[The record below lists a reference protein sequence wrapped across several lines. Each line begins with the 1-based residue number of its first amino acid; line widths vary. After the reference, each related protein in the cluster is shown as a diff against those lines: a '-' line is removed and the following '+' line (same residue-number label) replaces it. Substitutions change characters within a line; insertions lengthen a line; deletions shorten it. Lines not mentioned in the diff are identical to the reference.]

1 MRRKK
6 VLFIV
11 GTLQSG
17 GVSKSL
23 VNLLNV
29 WDSEKYE
36 TSLLLCCK
44 EGDVFSEFIP
54 PGVKVLY
61 SAEVEHCMGG
71 RRSVIWFIKKGHLIM
86 ATGVLL
92 RLFLSIFSKASA
104 GLLISRMM
112 PQITEDEYDL
122 IVDYGGQQI
131 LYYMVDKLK
140 GKCKVSFFH
149 NDYSKWPYYYK
160 ADRKYFP
167 QVDRIF
173 TISQVCVDALIQYFP
188 SCKDKIGI
196 MENIS
201 SPTLISSMAKEP
213 VELPD
218 ADNGTI
224 TIATLGHVCRRK
236 GTDLS
241 IEAAKLLKSR
251 GIIFKWYLIGKV
263 MESDL
268 VDRIK
273 SEGLMDS
280 FVFLGIKKNPYPYI
294 AAADL
299 YVHPA
304 RYEGKSIALDE
315 AKILCKPIVVTNFS
329 TVNDQFTATF
339 NASICEM
346 TGDSVAAKIVE
357 LIEDN
362 ELRNRYVTNLKESME
377 DNTSEVNKL
386 YSLLDYNE

>member
-61 SAEVEHCMGG
+61 SAEIEHCMGG
-71 RRSVIWFIKKGHLIM
+71 VRSVIWFIKKGHLIM

-201 SPTLISSMAKEP
+201 SPTLISSMAKEL

-329 TVNDQFTATF
+329 TVNDQFTDTF

-346 TGDSVAAKIVE
+346 AGDSVAAKIIE

-362 ELRNRYVTNLKESME
+362 ELRSRYVTNLKESME

-386 YSLLDYNE
+386 YSLLGDNE

>member
-201 SPTLISSMAKEP
+201 SPTLISSMAKEL

-329 TVNDQFTATF
+329 TVNDQFTDTF

-346 TGDSVAAKIVE
+346 AGDSVAAKIIE

-362 ELRNRYVTNLKESME
+362 ELRSRYVTNLKESME

-386 YSLLDYNE
+386 YSLLGDNE

>member
-1 MRRKK
+1 M
-6 VLFIV
+6 LFIV

-201 SPTLISSMAKEP
+201 SPTLISSMAKEL

-329 TVNDQFTATF
+329 TVNDQFTDTF

-346 TGDSVAAKIVE
+346 AGDSVAAKIIE

-362 ELRNRYVTNLKESME
+362 ELRSRYVTNLKESME

-386 YSLLDYNE
+386 YSLLGDNE

>member
-1 MRRKK
+1 
-6 VLFIV
+6 
-11 GTLQSG
+11 
-17 GVSKSL
+17 
-23 VNLLNV
+23 
-29 WDSEKYE
+29 
-36 TSLLLCCK
+36 
-44 EGDVFSEFIP
+44 
-54 PGVKVLY
+54 
-61 SAEVEHCMGG
+61 
-71 RRSVIWFIKKGHLIM
+71 
-86 ATGVLL
+86 
-92 RLFLSIFSKASA
+92 
-104 GLLISRMM
+104 M
-112 PQITEDEYDL
+112 PKITEDEHDL

-273 SEGLMDS
+273 SEGLMDT

-329 TVNDQFTATF
+329 TVHDQFE
-339 NASICEM
+339 NNVNSLICEM
-346 TGDSVAAKIVE
+346 NGEDLADKIKL
-357 LIEDN
+357 LIDDVS
-362 ELRNRYVTNLKESME
+362 LRKRLETNLHENIV
-377 DNTSEVNKL
+377 DNSCEVHKL
-386 YSLLDYNE
+386 TSLL

>member
-1 MRRKK
+1 M
-6 VLFIV
+6 LFIV

-86 ATGVLL
+86 AAGVLL

-201 SPTLISSMAKEP
+201 SPTLISSMAKES

-218 ADNGTI
+218 ADDGTI

-273 SEGLMDS
+273 SEGLMDT

-329 TVNDQFTATF
+329 TVNDQFTDTF

-346 TGDSVAAKIVE
+346 AGDSVAAKIIE

-362 ELRNRYVTNLKESME
+362 ELRSRYVTNLKESME

-386 YSLLDYNE
+386 YSLLGDNE

>member
-1 MRRKK
+1 M
-6 VLFIV
+6 LFIV

-61 SAEVEHCMGG
+61 SAEVEHCMDG

-86 ATGVLL
+86 AAGVLL

-201 SPTLISSMAKEP
+201 SPTLISSMAKES

-273 SEGLMDS
+273 SEGLMDT

-329 TVNDQFTATF
+329 TVNDQFTDTF

-346 TGDSVAAKIVE
+346 AGDSVAAKIIE

-362 ELRNRYVTNLKESME
+362 ELRSRYVANLKESME

-386 YSLLDYNE
+386 YYLLGDNE

>member
-1 MRRKK
+1 M
-6 VLFIV
+6 LFIV

-86 ATGVLL
+86 AAGVLL
-92 RLFLSIFSKASA
+92 RLFLSIFSEASA

-201 SPTLISSMAKEP
+201 SPTLISSMAKES

-218 ADNGTI
+218 ADDGTI

-273 SEGLMDS
+273 SEGLMDT

-329 TVNDQFTATF
+329 TVNDQFTDTF

-346 TGDSVAAKIVE
+346 AGDSVAAKIIE

-362 ELRNRYVTNLKESME
+362 ELRSRYVTNLKESME

-386 YSLLDYNE
+386 YSLLGDNE

>member
-1 MRRKK
+1 M
-6 VLFIV
+6 LFIV

-86 ATGVLL
+86 AAGVLL

-201 SPTLISSMAKEP
+201 SPTLISSMAKES

-218 ADNGTI
+218 ADDGTI

-273 SEGLMDS
+273 SEGLMDT

-304 RYEGKSIALDE
+304 RYEGNSIALDE

-329 TVNDQFTATF
+329 TVNDQFTDTF

-346 TGDSVAAKIVE
+346 AGDSVAAKIIE

-362 ELRNRYVTNLKESME
+362 ELRSRYVTNLKESME

-386 YSLLDYNE
+386 YSLLGDNE

>member
-1 MRRKK
+1 M
-6 VLFIV
+6 LFIV

-61 SAEVEHCMGG
+61 SAEIEHCMGG
-71 RRSVIWFIKKGHLIM
+71 VRSVIWFIKKGHLIM

-201 SPTLISSMAKEP
+201 SPTLISSMAKEL

-329 TVNDQFTATF
+329 TVNDQFTDTF

-346 TGDSVAAKIVE
+346 AGDSVAAKIIE

-362 ELRNRYVTNLKESME
+362 ELRSRYVTNLKESME

-386 YSLLDYNE
+386 YSLLGDNE

>member
-1 MRRKK
+1 

-61 SAEVEHCMGG
+61 SAEIEHCMGG
-71 RRSVIWFIKKGHLIM
+71 VRSVIWFIKKGHLIM

-201 SPTLISSMAKEP
+201 SPTLISSMAKEL

-329 TVNDQFTATF
+329 TVNDQFTDTF

-346 TGDSVAAKIVE
+346 AGGSVAAKIIE

-362 ELRNRYVTNLKESME
+362 ELRSRYVTNLKESME

-386 YSLLDYNE
+386 YSLLGDNE

>member
-1 MRRKK
+1 M
-6 VLFIV
+6 LFIV

-61 SAEVEHCMGG
+61 SAEIEHCMGG
-71 RRSVIWFIKKGHLIM
+71 VRSVIWFIKKGHLIM

-201 SPTLISSMAKEP
+201 SPTLISSMAKEL

-329 TVNDQFTATF
+329 TVNDQFTDTF

-346 TGDSVAAKIVE
+346 AGDSVAAKI
-357 LIEDN
+357 I
-362 ELRNRYVTNLKESME
+362 
-377 DNTSEVNKL
+377 
-386 YSLLDYNE
+386 

>member
-36 TSLLLCCK
+36 TSLLVCCK
-44 EGDVFSEFIP
+44 EGDVFSEFVP
-54 PGVKVLY
+54 PCVKVLY
-61 SAEVEHCMGG
+61 SAEIEHCMGG
-71 RRSVIWFIKKGHLIM
+71 VRSAFWFIKKWHLLM

-92 RLFLSIFSKASA
+92 RLFLSTFSKSSA

-112 PQITEDEYDL
+112 PKITEDEHDL

-213 VELPD
+213 VELTD

-273 SEGLMDS
+273 SEGLMDT

-329 TVNDQFTATF
+329 TVHDQFE
-339 NASICEM
+339 NNVNSLICEM
-346 TGDSVAAKIVE
+346 NGEDLADKIKL
-357 LIEDN
+357 LIDDVS
-362 ELRNRYVTNLKESME
+362 LRKRLETNLHENIV
-377 DNTSEVNKL
+377 DNSCEVHKL
-386 YSLLDYNE
+386 TSLL